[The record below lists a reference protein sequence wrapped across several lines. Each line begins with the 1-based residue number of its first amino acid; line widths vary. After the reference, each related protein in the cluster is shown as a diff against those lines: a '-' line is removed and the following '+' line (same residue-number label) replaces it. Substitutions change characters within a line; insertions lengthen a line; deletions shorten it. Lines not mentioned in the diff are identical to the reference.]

1 MIERRID
8 YAKRKRVSEMS
19 LEEMRQALLVSEK
32 TGLSVL
38 PACIRNSAYDY
49 LLKPFDRQQLLNSIR
64 RALENRCL
72 NLANGA
78 LKMKFAKVLKEKSR
92 VRRVRK

>member
-1 MIERRID
+1 
-8 YAKRKRVSEMS
+8 VHPH
-19 LEEMRQALLVSEK
+19 
-32 TGLSVL
+32 G
-38 PACIRNSAYDY
+38 AYDH

-72 NLANGA
+72 NLENGA